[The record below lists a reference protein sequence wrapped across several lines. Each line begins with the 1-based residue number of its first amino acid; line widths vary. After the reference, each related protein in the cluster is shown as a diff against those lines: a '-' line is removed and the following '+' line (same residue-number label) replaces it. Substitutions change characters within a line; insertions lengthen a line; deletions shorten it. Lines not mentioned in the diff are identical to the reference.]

1 MTPRR
6 RSGLLLLPT
15 AAFLAATAISQTLT
29 FAWLSDTHVGSTTG
43 ARDLEESVRDINARD
58 DVRFVLLSGD
68 ITESGSDAELRFA
81 QELLDRLRV
90 PYHLIPGNH
99 DTKWSESGGTTFRAL
114 WGDDRFDFREEGFR
128 FLGMHQGPRMRMAD
142 GHWAPE
148 DVRWL
153 DSVSLSFGPDEPV
166 FFVTHYPIDSSIAN
180 WYVVLDR
187 LKKLNVQLALVGH
200 GHQNRVDSYEGIP
213 GAMGRSNL
221 SGRNRGAGYTI
232 CRIRGDSCILAERQP
247 SQGSE
252 TRWLALQLSRR
263 TPSPAGERPSYAVN
277 SLYPNVQTVWEYAT
291 GFTVAAGPALWDT
304 LVFVGD
310 GSGAVTA
317 LGLESGRR
325 VWRTLTKGPVYSTPA
340 VADGR
345 VLVGST
351 DSTIYCLDA
360 RSGKLFWHLR
370 TGAAVLGSAALS
382 GGVAYIGDRAMRAI
396 DLGSGRVLWEFS
408 GLEGFIEC
416 RPLVVDGKV
425 IFGAW
430 DGRLYALD
438 ARDGKLLWTWQ
449 GEPGRLYSPAACWPV
464 ASGKR
469 LFIVAPDRKM
479 TSLDIETGNVL
490 WRSGRHQVR
499 ESIGISESGE
509 AVFVRLMRDTIMAYA
524 AGEDERMLWA
534 TAAGFGYDINSAM
547 LVEKGGSLFYG
558 TKSGL
563 ILALDAQRGTI
574 LWKHRV
580 GPGAVHTVEAVSAIS
595 ILAADFDGIVRRL
608 TN

>member
-1 MTPRR
+1 MTPMR
-6 RSGLLLLPT
+6 RSALLT
-15 AAFLAATAISQTLT
+15 AAVFFAATAISQTLT

-68 ITESGSDAELRFA
+68 ITESGSDAELQLA
-81 QELLDRLRV
+81 KELLDSLRV

-153 DSVSLSFGPDEPV
+153 DSVSRSIGPDEPV

-200 GHQNRVDSYEGIP
+200 GHRNRVDSYEGIP

-221 SGRNRGAGYTI
+221 SGRNGSAGYTI
-232 CRIRGDSCILAERQP
+232 GRIRGDSCILAERQP
-247 SQGSE
+247 SRGSE

-277 SLYPNVQTVWEYAT
+277 SLYPNVRTVWEYAT

-317 LGLESGRR
+317 LGLESGKRI
-325 VWRTLTKGPVYSTPA
+325 WRTLARGPIYSTPA
-340 VADGR
+340 AADGR

-360 RSGKLFWHLR
+360 RSGELSWSLH
-370 TGAAVLGSAALS
+370 TGAAVLGSAALN

-396 DLGSGRVLWEFS
+396 DVGSGRVLWEFK
-408 GLEGFIEC
+408 GLEGFVEC

-469 LFIVAPDRKM
+469 LFIVDPDRKM
-479 TSLDIETGNVL
+479 TSLDIETGKNL

-499 ESIGISESGE
+499 ESIGISENGE
-509 AVFVRLMRDTIMAYA
+509 AVFVRLMRDTIMAFA
-524 AGEDERMLWA
+524 TGEDEKVLWA

-547 LVEKGGSLFYG
+547 LVEKGGRLFYG
-558 TKSGL
+558 TKNGL
-563 ILALDAQRGTI
+563 ILALDAQHGTI

-580 GPGAVHTVEAVSAIS
+580 GPGAVHTVEAVSATS